1 MKMLKKV
8 KKGFTLVELMIVVA
22 IIGILAAIAIPAF
35 LRYIKN
41 SKVSEAEGIM
51 KKMAEGAKTYFTAEQ
66 RYSKPGADGGDQP
79 WHVGVAPGAGAA
91 VATAYGMP
99 VPWAE
104 YVFPGG
110 DGASF
115 CSARLGTGTCL
126 IGDAAVGGSKKIN
139 LISTETDGVQ
149 LATLRKLKVS
159 FEDPTYFVY
168 GYSSAGLGPAAAV
181 TINAI
186 ADFTAGAPA
195 HTIEQFLTVNGDTQ
209 EPIVSAAIT
218 TNEFE

>member
-1 MKMLKKV
+1 MKMFKKV

-66 RYSKPGADGGDQP
+66 RFSKPAGDGGDQP
-79 WHVGVAPGAGAA
+79 WHAGAA
-91 VATAYGMP
+91 PVPGAAATTNAFGMP
-99 VPWAE
+99 VPWSA

-110 DGASF
+110 TASF
-115 CSARLGTGTCL
+115 CSVRTSTGICVVA
-126 IGDAAVGGSKKIN
+126 DAPVGGSKGLN
-139 LISTETDGVQ
+139 MISGATDGLQ

-159 FEDPTYFVY
+159 FEDPTYFAY
-168 GYSSAGLGPAAAV
+168 GYSSTGAGGTAAA

-186 ADFTAGAPA
+186 ADFTSGGAA
-195 HTIEQFLTVNGDTQ
+195 HTIEQFVTVNTTTQ